1 MNKYNLLARNLRK
14 TQTPQEQKLWAL
26 LRNRQLL
33 GYKFKR
39 QYPIGNYIVDFVC
52 REQKLVIELDGGQHN
67 IADNID
73 CDIKRSQYIRHRGF
87 KIIRF
92 WNNEIDE
99 NIEGVVDKII
109 DELNN

>member
-14 TQTPQEQKLWAL
+14 TQTPQEQKLWNL

-39 QYPIGNYIVDFVC
+39 QYPVGNYIVDFVC
-52 REQKLVIELDGGQHN
+52 REKKLVIELDGGQHN
-67 IADNID
+67 IAGNID
-73 CDIKRSQYIRHRGF
+73 YDIKRSQYIRQRCF

-92 WNNEIDE
+92 WNKEIDE